1 MTGHA
6 RRSSARRTAGVGA
19 CTGMLALAVA
29 SALVPSAATYTD
41 TAAAQLGTSTG
52 WWVTPQNVVGLG
64 LSPTTVQVAW
74 QPVTGAASYVVQWS
88 LTEDFTAS
96 RDIPAAGT
104 SSLLTGLPADT
115 TVSLRVRDVKSQV
128 WSSVAHARTPAVSLP
143 GPTWRLYSGL
153 SNPLSMALGPDGRV
167 WINELTAGRLD
178 TGTVGGAP
186 LAVVASGLQASVLMQ
201 LAITPAGVAY
211 VARFYWSTWEADQLA
226 QSGVFRIDPSGAL
239 VRVAQLFSPSGL
251 VASPDGHL
259 YVTGS
264 PVQSTSPGSTLFRID
279 PATGAK
285 TAIWTTP
292 HGTLSGLSL
301 TPDGQHIVTGSGD
314 GTVWLVD
321 LLDPART
328 RVLFTSAASQRID
341 TVVAL
346 GDGTFIA
353 AGWASGQVWHLS
365 LDLATGAVATR
376 VIAGGFSAP
385 TALVVSGTT
394 LLLAT
399 EGDGS
404 VWRIDG
410 AL

>member
-1 MTGHA
+1 MTSHT
-6 RRSSARRTAGVGA
+6 RRSTTRRTAGVGA
-19 CTGMLALAVA
+19 CTGLLALAVA
-29 SALVPSAATYTD
+29 SALVPSNATYTD
-41 TAAAQLGTSTG
+41 TAAALVPTSTG

-64 LSPTTVQVAW
+64 LSPSTVQVAW
-74 QPVTGAASYVVQWS
+74 QPVTGAASYIVQWS

-96 RDIPAAGT
+96 SDIPAAGT
-104 SSLLTGLPADT
+104 SSLISGLPADT
-115 TVSLRVRDVKSQV
+115 TVNLRVRDARSQV
-128 WSSVAHARTPAVSLP
+128 WSPLAHARTPAVVLP

-153 SNPLSMALGPDGRV
+153 SNPLSLAQGPDGRV
-167 WINELTAGRLD
+167 WINELTAGRID

-186 LAVVASGLQASVLMQ
+186 LVTIASGLQTNVLMQ
-201 LAITPAGVAY
+201 LAVGPTGTAY

-226 QSGVFRIDPSGAL
+226 QSGVFRIDPNGTL

-251 VASPDGHL
+251 AAAPDGHL

-264 PVQSTSPGSTLFRID
+264 PVQSTSPGATLYRLD
-279 PATGAK
+279 PNTGVK
-285 TAIWTTP
+285 TPIWTTP

-301 TPDGQHIVTGSGD
+301 TPDGQHIATGSGD

-321 LLDPART
+321 LVDPARS
-328 RVLFTSAASQRID
+328 RPLFTSVASQRID

-346 GDGTFIA
+346 ADGSFIA
-353 AGWASGQVWHLS
+353 AGWSSGQIWHLS
-365 LDLATGAVATR
+365 LDPATGAVTTR
-376 VIAGGFSAP
+376 VIASGFAAP

-394 LLLAT
+394 LLVAT